1 MKNQILVIL
10 TIGVLSSVSAQ
21 PDLNSFA
28 FNSESEVIE
37 QKQKSSGIV
46 LGTVIDIDDR
56 SPLDKATVE
65 ILGTGIKVT
74 TAKDGQFKISG
85 VSGGFIQIRATAAGY
100 DQQTQNNL
108 YVDSGKSVTAF
119 FMLKKSGLSQKSE
132 SEHTMPVPIATKSPG
147 YPEEARKN
155 GVEGIFYFRVDISET
170 GAIIKANCFERSVFA
185 DHGKLKD
192 HEVYDKY
199 RQAVNQLEKEAL
211 ESIWQWKFK
220 PAYKEGKAIMST
232 VTLPVRF
239 KLSDD
244 KKD

>member
-1 MKNQILVIL
+1 MKNQILIIL
-10 TIGVLSSVSAQ
+10 ALGVLSAAFAQ
-21 PDLNSFA
+21 PGINSIA
-28 FNSESEVIE
+28 ANTPAEVAE
-37 QKQKSSGIV
+37 QKQRAGGTI

-56 SPLDKATVE
+56 SPLEKATVE
-65 ILGTGIKVT
+65 ILGTGIKVI
-74 TAKDGQFKISG
+74 TAKDGQFKITG
-85 VSGGFIQIRATAAGY
+85 VSEGFIQIRATVTGY

-119 FMLKKSGLSQKSE
+119 FMLKKSGLSETSE
-132 SEHTMPVPIATKSPG
+132 SEHTMPVPIATKSPV

-185 DHGKLKD
+185 EHGKLKD
-192 HEVYDKY
+192 HEVFDKY
-199 RQAVNQLEKEAL
+199 RQATNQLEKEAL

-220 PAYKEGKAIMST
+220 PAYKGGKAINST
-232 VTLPVRF
+232 VTLPVKF
-239 KLSDD
+239 KLTEG